1 MRFIVLGSA
10 AGGGL
15 PQWNCGCLNCRL
27 ARAGD
32 PRIPCRTQASLAV
45 SGDGECWTV
54 IAASPD
60 LRQQMQATPELHPQT
75 GVRHSPIANV
85 VVPGA
90 EIDQITGLLTLRESH
105 RFTLWAT
112 APTLAILSAPLFNVL
127 RPSVVSR
134 ETIALGQ
141 PFGTGDGF
149 AITAFAVPGKAPLYL
164 ESEGNEGSGLGLGQE
179 TEETIGLEIL
189 EAGRRHYFIQSCAY
203 ITEALRTR
211 IDGAAT
217 LIFDGT
223 THDDDEMIRLGL
235 SAKTAWRMGH
245 IPMGGA
251 GGSVAR
257 LADLRIGRRIF
268 IHINNS
274 NPVLRSD
281 SAERAAVERAGWE
294 ISYDGMRFEA

>member
-1 MRFIVLGSA
+1 MHFIVLGSA
-10 AGGGL
+10 AGGGF

-32 PRIPCRTQASLAV
+32 PRTQSRTQASLAV
-45 SGDGECWTV
+45 SGDGERWTV

-60 LRQQMQATPELHPQT
+60 ISQQMQATPELHPQS
-75 GVRHSPIANV
+75 GLRHSPIVAV
-85 VVPGA
+85 IAPGA
-90 EIDQITGLLTLRESH
+90 EIDQIAGLLTLREGH

-112 APTLAILSAPLFNVL
+112 APTLAILRAPLFDVL
-127 RPSVVSR
+127 QPSLVRR

-141 PFGTGDGF
+141 LFGTAAGL
-149 AITAFAVPGKAPLYL
+149 AITAFVVPGKSPLYL
-164 ESEGNEGSGLGLGQE
+164 ESEGNEEPGLDLGQE
-179 TEETIGLEIL
+179 NEETIGLEII
-189 EAGRRHYFIQSCAY
+189 EAGRRHYFIPSCAH
-203 ITEALRTR
+203 ITEALRAR
-211 IDGAAT
+211 IEGAAT

-245 IPMGGA
+245 VPMCGE
-251 GGSVAR
+251 GGSIAR
-257 LADLRIGRRIF
+257 LADLRIGRKIY

-281 SAERAAVERAGWE
+281 ARERTAVEKAGWE
-294 ISYDGMRFEA
+294 ISHDGMRFEA